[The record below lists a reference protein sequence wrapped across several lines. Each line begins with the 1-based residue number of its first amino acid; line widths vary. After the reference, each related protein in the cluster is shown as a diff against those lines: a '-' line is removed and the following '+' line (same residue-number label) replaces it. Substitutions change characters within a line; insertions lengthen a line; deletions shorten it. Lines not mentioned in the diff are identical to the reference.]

1 MTAAVDRL
9 EKRGLVVR
17 RSTPGDRRA
26 RIVELTKQGERV
38 AAEYFEKHAR
48 DLEDLMSVLSD
59 REKQQVYS
67 SLRKL
72 GLLAV
77 RKLIQARQ
85 AAQDAN
91 IKLRTSDAPAE
102 HAPWRLTRS
111 SENGSRCRQ
120 LRGGHL

>member
-9 EKRGLVVR
+9 EKCGLVVR

-59 REKQQVYS
+59 RMKQQVYS

-77 RKLIQARQ
+77 RKLIKARQ

-91 IKLRTSDAPAE
+91 IKLRTSDVPAE

-111 SENGSRCRQ
+111 SENGNRCRQ

>member
-77 RKLIQARQ
+77 RKLIKARQ

-102 HAPWRLTRS
+102 HTPWRLTRS
-111 SENGSRCRQ
+111 SENGNRCRQ